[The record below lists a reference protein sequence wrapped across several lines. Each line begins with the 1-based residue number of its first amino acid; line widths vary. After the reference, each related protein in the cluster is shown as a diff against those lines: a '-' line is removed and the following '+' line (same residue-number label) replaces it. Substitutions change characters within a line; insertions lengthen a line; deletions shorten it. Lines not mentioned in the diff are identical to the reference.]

1 MLEQNTPDSIPRKF
15 LDEYRTRIA
24 GGELDLP
31 LLPGVAAR
39 VLELASS
46 DRGNAA
52 EFSELIHKD
61 QALAGQVLRVA
72 NSAVF
77 QRRGAIVSLKQAVT
91 RLGLDLLSEIAM
103 TSILGRTVFRTDGFE
118 NLVRQI
124 WRHALATGCFA
135 KEIARTGR
143 RNVESAFLCGLLH
156 SIGKPIALNT
166 AIALMDERG
175 VALGEPTLAE
185 LLELTHQGVG
195 VRIAAK
201 WSLPEP
207 VGTCI
212 LCYSDY
218 VAARDHREQAATIY
232 LATRLASLL
241 TTPGTSLDDETGE
254 DPVYGELNLYPDD
267 VSRLLAIGE
276 HVTAIVDT
284 LDQGVV

>member
-1 MLEQNTPDSIPRKF
+1 MLDQNTPDSIPRKF

-24 GGELDLP
+24 SGELDLP

-39 VLELASS
+39 VLELAGS
-46 DRGNAA
+46 DRGDAA
-52 EFSELIHKD
+52 EFSDLIHKD

-103 TSILGRTVFRTDGFE
+103 TSILGRAVFQTEGYE
-118 NLVRQI
+118 GLVRQI
-124 WRHALATGCFA
+124 WRHALASGCFA
-135 KEIARTGR
+135 KEIARKAR
-143 RNVESAFLCGLLH
+143 RNVGSAFLCGLLH

-166 AIALMDERG
+166 AIAMMREHG
-175 VALGEPTLAE
+175 TEPAETDLAT

-201 WSLPEP
+201 WGLPEP

-218 VAARDHREQAATIY
+218 GGAPDHRNQAATIY
-232 LATRLASLL
+232 LATRLARLL
-241 TTPGTSLDDETGE
+241 LDDEHGLE
-254 DPVYGELNLYPDD
+254 DESGDDPVYSFLNLYPDD
-267 VSRLLAIGE
+267 VTRLLAMGDHITE
-276 HVTAIVDT
+276 VVDT